1 MEQTH
6 KIKEGNDI
14 YAIRMSSLKN
24 GLPSAFFWLF
34 DEEQKKIEPEIKNG
48 VATIKLHKPLGQEK
62 SWSLDGYTDIQKDIE
77 ALIKNK
83 EVKEIILDMDSP
95 GGSVLGVAALA
106 EYIYKARS
114 TKPIIAY
121 VNSMA
126 ASAAYWLAAAC
137 SKIVLASET
146 TVVGSIGV
154 VYVHVDS
161 SQMHEKMGYKI
172 TEIVAGKYK
181 RVASENA
188 PLTEEG
194 RKSLQET
201 IDYFYNVFLISV
213 AKYRGKTVEN
223 ILEVAEGKDFIGTQ
237 AIQNG
242 LADEIKNQIIVMKGK
257 EMTPE
262 EMQKKIDELQ
272 LEIEQL
278 KKENE
283 DLKNKQQEPEQAE
296 DEKKDEEM
304 VSEEEEEKK
313 DDTVASAIKRERER
327 MLAIDDLN
335 VGEETAAILSKA
347 KADGWSAGK
356 TAIEI
361 CKAMKSKGVSTNKK
375 KFALQNESV
384 VLSSAQIPTAKEK
397 EDASVKETAS
407 SIANIANSF
416 RK

>member
-14 YAIRMSSLKN
+14 YAIRLSSLKN
-24 GLPSAFFWLF
+24 GLPSSFFWLF

-48 VATIKLHKPLGQEK
+48 IATIKLHKPLDQEK

-77 ALIKNK
+77 SLIKNK

-95 GGSVLGVAALA
+95 GGTVLGVAALA

-114 TKPIIAY
+114 IKPIIAY

-126 ASAAYWLAAAC
+126 ASAMYWIASAC

-154 VYVHVDS
+154 VYVHVDN
-161 SQMHEKMGYKI
+161 SQMNEKMGYKI

-181 RVASENA
+181 RIASENA

-201 IDYFYNVFLISV
+201 IDYFYNVFLTSV
-213 AKYRGKTVEN
+213 AKYRGKTVED
-223 ILEVAEGKDFIGTQ
+223 ILEIAEGKDFIGTQ
-237 AIQNG
+237 AIENN

-257 EMTPE
+257 AMTQE
-262 EMQKKIDELQ
+262 EMQNKIDELQ
-272 LEIEQL
+272 KEIEQL

-283 DLKNKQQEPEQAE
+283 DLKNKQQDTEQAE
-296 DEKKDEEM
+296 DDKKDEEM
-304 VSEEEEEKK
+304 VSEDEEEKK
-313 DDTVASAIKRERER
+313 DETVASAIKRERER

-335 VGEETAAILSKA
+335 VGEETADILTKA
-347 KADGWSAGK
+347 KIDGWSAGK
-356 TAIEI
+356 AAIAI
-361 CKAMKSKGVSTNKK
+361 CKAMKSKVPSANKK
-375 KFALQNESV
+375 KIALQNESI
-384 VLSSAQIPTAKEK
+384 VLAATPILTAKEK
-397 EDASVKETAS
+397 EDAAVKETAS